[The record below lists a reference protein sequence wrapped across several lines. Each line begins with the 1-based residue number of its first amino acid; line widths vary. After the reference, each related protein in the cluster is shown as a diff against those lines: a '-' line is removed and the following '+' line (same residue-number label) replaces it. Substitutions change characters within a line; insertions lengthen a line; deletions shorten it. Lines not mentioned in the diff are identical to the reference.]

1 MNDIL
6 LNTDFDLDI
15 QNGDFVIGR
24 SDEQQQE
31 VLMLATQ
38 GDFKQNPEVGIDLIS
53 FINESEIEKMVD
65 AVREQFTY
73 DGMKVSKVS
82 YDEQTG
88 DLDYDAVYK

>member
-6 LNTDFDLDI
+6 LNSEFDLDI
-15 QNGDFVIGR
+15 QDGDFVIGR

-31 VLMLATQ
+31 ILMLATP
-38 GDFKQNPEVGIDLIS
+38 GDFKQSPEVGIDLIS

-73 DGMKVSKVS
+73 DGMKVSNVI
-82 YDEQTG
+82 YDETTG